1 VNELYELLRRISGN
15 NLPARHGPA
24 KPGEQL
30 RSSID
35 PASAG
40 RVLGWRPEIELA
52 EGFEE
57 TLEFFGAISKT

>member
-1 VNELYELLRRISGN
+1 MNELYELLRHISGN